1 MTKEMMKSNSTME
14 LKEFIK
20 TSLTE
25 IVEGV
30 KLSEN
35 ELKNDALLRYH
46 TTESYNNYPSV
57 TFKESLKER
66 QAPITTVDFKVKVQV
81 AEGLSADGKV
91 KANILNVLGGAAS
104 SEHSQS
110 NATTQELAFSLP
122 LIWKNPRK

>member
-1 MTKEMMKSNSTME
+1 ME

-30 KLSEN
+30 KLAEKDL
-35 ELKNDALLRYH
+35 EADALLRYH

-57 TFKESLKER
+57 TFKVSLKQR

-81 AEGLSADGKV
+81 AEEVSADGKV
-91 KANILNVLGGAAS
+91 KANVLNVLGGAAS
-104 SEHSQS
+104 SELSQS

-122 LIWKNPRK
+122 LIWMTPRK